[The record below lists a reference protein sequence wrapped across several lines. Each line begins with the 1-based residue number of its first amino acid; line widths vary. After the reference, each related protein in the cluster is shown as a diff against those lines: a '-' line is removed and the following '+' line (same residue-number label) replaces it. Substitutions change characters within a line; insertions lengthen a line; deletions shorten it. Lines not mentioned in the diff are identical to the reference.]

1 MMSYKRMTLGER
13 MDIFRLLYLEK
24 QNKSR
29 IASLLGRKPSSISRE
44 LEKGLDRGMY
54 NPFLAEMEHLKAR
67 KQQSPK
73 LKIDNKVWDIIKPQL
88 ELRWSPEEIA
98 KWLKKNYPEHTMSGK
113 TIYNYL
119 YFHMKGELKKLALED
134 LRQRGKPRK
143 KGNSTE
149 KRGKIPD
156 MTLIDTRPVEV
167 DARKVG
173 GHWEGDLIIG
183 KNHKSAICVTVE
195 RKTRF
200 IQLDLLTSYDASTVR
215 KTIEKRF
222 KKLEPELR
230 KSLTLDQGHENS
242 EHKEIQERLG
252 IDVYFCHPHSPWEK
266 ATCENTNYLI
276 RDMLYPIDD
285 FRELTQRDVS
295 VIAKKLNE
303 RPRKTLDFKTP
314 KEIFS
319 QLR

>member
-1 MMSYKRMTLGER
+1 MTLVER

-24 QNKSR
+24 QTKSK
-29 IASLLGRKPSSISRE
+29 IAALLGREPSTIGRE
-44 LEKGLDRGMY
+44 LEKGMDRGMY
-54 NPFLAEMEHLKAR
+54 NPIVAEMNHLQGR
-67 KQQSPK
+67 KHQSPK
-73 LKIDNKVWDIIKPQL
+73 LKIDDGAWNLIKPQL
-88 ELRWSPEEIA
+88 EQRWSPEEIA
-98 KWLKKNYPEHTMSGK
+98 KWLKEQYPEHAMSGK
-113 TIYNYL
+113 TIYNYVQ
-119 YFHMKGELKKLALED
+119 FHMKGELKKLALED

-143 KGNSTE
+143 KGNAAE
-149 KRGKIPD
+149 KRGRIPE
-156 MTLIDTRPVEV
+156 MTLIDTRPEEIN
-167 DARKVG
+167 ARTVA

-183 KNHKSAICVTVE
+183 KNHESALCVTVE

-200 IQLDLLTSYDASTVR
+200 IPLDLLTRYDARTVR
-215 KTIEKRF
+215 KAIEKRF
-222 KKLEPELR
+222 KKLGPELR

-242 EHKEIQERLG
+242 EHQTLTENLG

-295 VIAKKLNE
+295 IIAKKLNE

-314 KEIFS
+314 QQIFS
-319 QLR
+319 QLH